1 MEAKPNAG
9 VSSDFS
15 YGAERPPGV
24 CRVVRHHG
32 DMSGLL
38 EVVVLT
44 AEDARRAEEGGAD
57 RLMMVG
63 GWSGQGISPEPAAFA
78 RVRQACTLPV
88 RPLLRLR
95 EGFRTDGG
103 EMTRLHGLVA
113 SYLSEGADGFVLGF
127 LDGYSQVDVEVVTEL
142 TEDAWWP
149 WTFDYAIDRC
159 LDLDDAWETLKSM
172 RGCDQVLTAG
182 STRGIHVGL
191 EDLIT
196 RARQDADA
204 ARLLMAGGG
213 LVPEQVAWL
222 TRAGVRAF
230 QVGPQVRPGRD
241 YSADVDSSLV
251 RGWRIL
257 LGSDAVRR

>member
-1 MEAKPNAG
+1 MCGQRG
-9 VSSDFS
+9 VPR
-15 YGAERPPGV
+15 GICPPLG
-24 CRVVRHHG
+24 HHG

-57 RLMMVG
+57 RLMLVG
-63 GWSGQGISPEPAAFA
+63 GLSGQGTSPEPAAFA
-78 RVRQACTLPV
+78 RVRRACTLPV

-103 EMTRLHGLVA
+103 EMTRLRGLVA

-142 TEDAWWP
+142 TGDGSWP
-149 WTFDYAIDRC
+149 WTFDHAIDHC
-159 LDLDDAWETLKSM
+159 LDLDDAWETLKGM

-182 STRGIHVGL
+182 STRGIEAGL

-204 ARLLMAGGG
+204 ARLMLAGGG
-213 LVPEQVAWL
+213 LVPEHVAWL

-241 YSADVDSSLV
+241 FSADVDGSLV

-257 LGSDAVRR
+257 LSAEPVRR

>member
-1 MEAKPNAG
+1 MCG
-9 VSSDFS
+9 D
-15 YGAERPPGV
+15 AERPQGICPLLG
-24 CRVVRHHG
+24 HHG

-57 RLMMVG
+57 RLMLVG
-63 GWSGQGISPEPAAFA
+63 GLSGQGTSPEPAAFA
-78 RVRQACTLPV
+78 RVRRACTLPV

-103 EMTRLHGLVA
+103 EMTRLRGLVA

-142 TEDAWWP
+142 TGDGSWP
-149 WTFDYAIDRC
+149 WTFDHAIDHC
-159 LDLDDAWETLKSM
+159 LDLDDAWETLKGM

-182 STRGIHVGL
+182 SARGIEAGL

-204 ARLLMAGGG
+204 ARLMLAGGG
-213 LVPEQVAWL
+213 LVPEHVAWL

-230 QVGPQVRPGRD
+230 QIGPQVRPGRD
-241 YSADVDSSLV
+241 FSADVDSSLV

-257 LGSDAVRR
+257 LSPEPVRR